1 MDPNFE
7 WTTREEKLL
16 VIDYWW
22 EEQGKLCCIC
32 GEEMEPYKRQG
43 THNPKAATVEHLIP
57 KRDNGPNTVGNIRLA
72 HAFCNHTLGALW
84 EQNRHRAKIGLAP
97 LTEKEALSK
106 SKSRKAK
113 GLIAPPFNK
122 NSWYPKESA
131 YYLLWMKWKDE
142 QDAKKLRGEAWKR
155 VSLPRG
161 ATLLPGYERL
171 IGKHL
176 KTGTARKMTASETA
190 RWLAEQGVRGS

>member
-84 EQNRHRAKIGLAP
+84 
-97 LTEKEALSK
+97 
-106 SKSRKAK
+106 SR
-113 GLIAPPFNK
+113 
-122 NSWYPKESA
+122 
-131 YYLLWMKWKDE
+131 
-142 QDAKKLRGEAWKR
+142 
-155 VSLPRG
+155 
-161 ATLLPGYERL
+161 
-171 IGKHL
+171 
-176 KTGTARKMTASETA
+176 TGTAPRLVSPRLLKKRRSLSPSHERLKA
-190 RWLAEQGVRGS
+190 